1 MQNSNTPSQMN
12 TPDRSRETSAPTT
25 TVVTEKRSRVPLIL
39 TIAAFAG
46 LAAFS
51 GYLYGQLKQTRAD
64 VAMLNANILQEV
76 NAVREN
82 SVLSADKNRRELEAT
97 REELAEAIQKARSS
111 AGSAKVEAKK
121 HAEKLAEQLAAQQE
135 EQRQQIEN
143 QIFSIQDETASRFE
157 EVTGTVGEVR
167 GEIASNRSE
176 IDNMVS
182 GLKSVNG
189 DLGVM
194 SGRIATNAD
203 ELAAL
208 KALGERN
215 YFEFEAKTDQK
226 QPLRVGDG
234 VQIDLRH
241 TDPGK
246 NRFTMDVF
254 ADDQRISKKDR
265 TVNEPIQFYVGG
277 RGGLPY
283 EIVVNAVDRGVIKGY
298 LSTPKADMMARR

>member
-1 MQNSNTPSQMN
+1 MQNSNTPSKMN
-12 TPDRSRETSAPTT
+12 APAGASATPATHMVVNEKPSRI
-25 TVVTEKRSRVPLIL
+25 PLIL
-39 TIAAFAG
+39 SVAAFAVFAG
-46 LAAFS
+46 FS
-51 GYLYGQLKQTRAD
+51 GYLYSQLKMMRAE
-64 VAMLNANILQEV
+64 VAVLNASVMQEV

-82 SVLSADKNRRELEAT
+82 SVLSADKNRRELEET
-97 REELAEAIQKARSS
+97 REELAAAIKTAQSS
-111 AGSAKVEAKK
+111 AGRAKIDAKK
-121 HAEKLAEQLAAQQE
+121 HAEKLAQDLAVQQEAQQQEIAEQLS
-135 EQRQQIEN
+135 
-143 QIFSIQDETASRFE
+143 SIQDETASRFE
-157 EVTGTVGEVR
+157 EVSGRVGEVR

-176 IDNMVS
+176 IDNMGT

-194 SGRIATNAD
+194 SGRIATNGE

-215 YFEFEAKTDQK
+215 YFEFEALASAKEA
-226 QPLRVGDG
+226 LRVGDG
-234 VQIDLRH
+234 VRIDLRH

-254 ADDQRISKKDR
+254 ADDRRISKKNR

-283 EIVVNAVDRGVIKGY
+283 EIVVNDVDRGVIKGY
-298 LSTPKADMMARR
+298 LSTPKTDMMARR